1 MSYHPEG
8 LSTQSIDGAEL
19 GLFDLVTD
27 GMLDRTT
34 VGSDEGFGLGI
45 LDRVGTALGLSV
57 ANLDTP
63 PPHAQHASLAV
74 CPKFA
79 DWFPNKLHLSSAA
92 YHVHV

>member
-1 MSYHPEG
+1 
-8 LSTQSIDGAEL
+8 L
-19 GLFDLVTD
+19 DLVTD

-45 LDRVGTALGLSV
+45 LDLVGTALGLTV
-57 ANLDTP
+57 ADLDTP
-63 PPHAQHASLAV
+63 PPHTQHTSPAV

-79 DWFPNKLHLSSAA
+79 DWLPNASHLSSAA